1 MQLIEK
7 LISPLIQNQF
17 PDFYK
22 EEGELFITFVKA
34 YYEWLESAAD
44 ELTIQNSTNFNVGD
58 IITQGETTGTIISK
72 NGNKL
77 FVESDGFSTFRCNL
91 NCDNLEVLTSSSGGE
106 TLIESQNRMGP
117 LYWSRHLPEIRD
129 IDNTLERFILQ
140 FKNKYLP
147 NIQFTTATNKE
158 LFIKNSLDFYR
169 AKGTPRAVDLFFKLV
184 HGIEADVY
192 YPSDDIFRLSDNTWA
207 DVKYL
212 EVAPSDFNVNFVGQT
227 VYGANSGAS
236 AFVERYVRI
245 KKGTLFIPV
254 LFIANLRGNFQ
265 TGEQIFT
272 VGLEENITNEM
283 VGSLS
288 ELNIT
293 FSSPNFEVGEDVIV
307 TDGRGKNAKARV
319 RGITTLVGAVDFELV
334 DGGWGYIAPS
344 ENFIGSEVI
353 GSNRVLRLN
362 NYSISNTEFYYQT
375 EPFKQF
381 EIIRQDLIDVTPAN
395 TEEFHSV
402 GTSIV
407 GFNNNEEVFEGI
419 VVSLDTDTSN
429 MIISYDGRTYSNT
442 AAVLEIDELTN
453 EDNTVIVSVSN
464 TEDVSAFANVIAS
477 SNTMTY
483 QYALANNA
491 PLTPALRLR
500 RNDQLKQ
507 VVKINNTTLQTA
519 NSVVLSAE
527 SNTQVQEFK
536 ATIQR
541 QTSVFR
547 DSGDPSSENPEPIFI
562 RKSDGTKYK
571 ILNTGDLDI
580 GVLTP
585 TNEFY
590 LGGTIYGE
598 QSNAAATIIGNFFRE
613 TPASFRIESVEDV
626 SLTQVPISY
635 VSLNS
640 STNTVYGFFSN
651 TILSESDYGLQYT
664 DPTDPDTIIPIV
676 GGGYETPL
684 EELGAFTYQSFGSIA
699 QIAVVNP
706 GRGYPTDPFF
716 IVYEP
721 NTVAFSRYDFV
732 FQYLEP
738 NKGFTEKEILFEV
751 DPFGNQ
757 TGFKARIERHDRQN
771 QTIFATRV
779 YVNETDE
786 TIFNRD
792 CFRVGNSILGESTN
806 TSATLTYVNERR
818 KDSPTGLNA
827 NIRSTAFTGGGIAT
841 SLEIINSGFG
851 YQNFDPQIP
860 SRAEVLRLVSEQ
872 DPAKRIEAQ
881 GFLRR
886 EGIAEGYH
894 LNRRSFLSSDK
905 YLQDSD
911 FYQEYSY
918 QVLTALPFN
927 VYKKTLIDVL
937 HVAGTKPF
945 GLYLAT
951 SENELEI
958 TSESIPPEKV
968 QEEE

>member
-7 LISPLIQNQF
+7 LISPLIENQF

-22 EEGELFITFVKA
+22 EEGDLFITFVKA

-44 ELTIQNSTNFNVGD
+44 ELTVQNPINFNVGD

-117 LYWSRHLPEIRD
+117 VYWARHLPEIRD

-212 EVAPSDFNVNFVGQT
+212 EVEPGELNINFVGQT
-227 VYGANSGAS
+227 VYGATSGAT

-254 LFIANLRGNFQ
+254 LFITNLRGNFK

-272 VGLEENITNEM
+272 IGLDEDVTNQM
-283 VGSLS
+283 LGSLS

-293 FSSPNFEVGEDVIV
+293 FSSPNFEVGEDIIV

-319 RGITTLVGAVDFELV
+319 RGITTLVGAVDFELL
-334 DGGWGYIAPS
+334 DGGWGYIAPD

-353 GSNRVLRLN
+353 GSNRVLRLT
-362 NYSISNTEFYYQT
+362 NYTLSNTDFYYHT

-381 EIIRQDLIDVTPAN
+381 ETIRQDLIKVESANAEIFHSFGTEVTGYLAN
-395 TEEFHSV
+395 TA
-402 GTSIV
+402 
-407 GFNNNEEVFEGI
+407 EVFTGD
-419 VVSLDTDTSN
+419 VVSVDDETGE
-429 MIISYDGRTYSNT
+429 MVVSYDARVHANT
-442 AAVLEIDELTN
+442 AEVLDIDTLTN
-453 EDNTVIVSVSN
+453 SDNTVIVSTSN
-464 TEDVSAFANVIAS
+464 VVDISASANVIAS
-477 SNTMTY
+477 SNTFTY
-483 QYALANNA
+483 EYRLANND
-491 PLTPALRLR
+491 PLTPEFRLR

-507 VVKINNTTLQTA
+507 IVKINNTQLRIA
-519 NSVVLSAE
+519 NSQVVSVQA
-527 SNTQVQEFK
+527 NTQTQVFL
-536 ATIQR
+536 ADVRRDAGI
-541 QTSVFR
+541 FR
-547 DSGDPSSENPEPIFI
+547 DTGLVGSETPEPVFI
-562 RKSDGTKYK
+562 RESDGTKYK
-571 ILNTGDLDI
+571 IVNTTNLDI
-580 GVLTP
+580 GVITP
-585 TNEFY
+585 SQEFFI
-590 LGGTIYGE
+590 GGKIYGVE
-598 QSNAAATIIGNFFRE
+598 SGAEAVLNGNFFRE
-613 TPASFRIESVEDV
+613 TPASFRIESLEDV

-635 VSLNS
+635 VTLDSIA
-640 STNTVYGFFSN
+640 N
-651 TILSESDYGLQYT
+651 TILDVSDYEIQYVN
-664 DPTDPDTIIPIV
+664 PIDPDTTIPIV
-676 GGGYETPL
+676 GAGYETPL

-721 NTVAFSRYDFV
+721 NTTAFSRYDFI
-732 FQYLEP
+732 FKYSEP
-738 NKGFTEKEILFEV
+738 NKNFTEGETIVEV
-751 DPFGNQ
+751 DQFGNQ
-757 TGFKARIERHDRQN
+757 TGFKARVERHDRLN
-771 QTIFATRV
+771 QTIFATRT
-779 YVNETDE
+779 YVDE
-786 TIFNRD
+786 SQSTIFNRT
-792 CFRVGNSILGESTN
+792 CFEIGNLILGESTN
-806 TSATLTYVNERR
+806 ISATLTYVNEQR
-818 KDSPTGLNA
+818 KKRPSGLNA
-827 NIRSTAFTGGGIAT
+827 KIRSTAFTGGGIAT

-851 YQNFDPQIP
+851 YQNFDPNIP
-860 SRAEVLRLVSEQ
+860 SRAEVLRLVSEN
-872 DPAKRIEAQ
+872 DPSKRIEAQ
-881 GFLRR
+881 GVLERQ
-886 EGIAEGYH
+886 GIAEGYH

-945 GLYLAT
+945 GLYQAT
-951 SENELEI
+951 SENRLE
-958 TSESIPPEKV
+958 TSSESISPEKV